1 MRDGYLNQRGR
12 RSALAAAVLA
22 IVLSGLTACM
32 SPAPREA
39 GCVPRLSVEPRSVHV
54 GDTVTISTDDVCRV
68 DVPDG
73 GWRIEAR
80 GPGTDGA
87 RATARSAASFDGSW
101 SARVVVPAAFPVG
114 DVSIGI
120 TNWDYSSCPDNAS
133 CAAPFADFTVER

>member
-1 MRDGYLNQRGR
+1 MRGR
-12 RSALAAAVLA
+12 RSTSAAAVLA
-22 IVLSGLTACM
+22 IVLSGLTACA
-32 SPAPREA
+32 SPAPGDG

-54 GDTVTISTDDVCRV
+54 GDTVTISTDDVCSV

-80 GPGTDGA
+80 ASGADGA

-101 SARVVVPAAFPVG
+101 SARLVVPADFPVG

-120 TNWDYSSCPDNAS
+120 TNWDSSSCPDNAS
-133 CAAPFADFTVER
+133 CAGPFAGVTVAR